1 MYSEDKFIRKSLYL
15 SDPSPMGVPM
25 GPPLWKL
32 HVHFHWFSGMQ
43 CSETLCFFWRLTLYA
58 QDSGAAAQ
66 DSGGAAQ
73 DSGGVAPDCRRKRN
87 RQLVDF
93 GNFGQLWQRS
103 NLQHLVLDLLF
114 CKSTRNCLSALV
126 IGFTILSWMAA
137 IKRTSTRDPDMN
149 CWLSANL
156 TQILS
161 RFKL

>member
-1 MYSEDKFIRKSLYL
+1 
-15 SDPSPMGVPM
+15 M

-43 CSETLCFFWRLTLYA
+43 CSETLCFFWRLTLYAQDSGGAA

-103 NLQHLVLDLLF
+103 NQQHFGFIVLQINSNTVYLL
-114 CKSTRNCLSALV
+114 
-126 IGFTILSWMAA
+126 W
-137 IKRTSTRDPDMN
+137 
-149 CWLSANL
+149 
-156 TQILS
+156 
-161 RFKL
+161 

>member
-1 MYSEDKFIRKSLYL
+1 
-15 SDPSPMGVPM
+15 M

-103 NLQHLVLDLLF
+103 NQQHFGFIVLQINSNTVYML
-114 CKSTRNCLSALV
+114 
-126 IGFTILSWMAA
+126 W
-137 IKRTSTRDPDMN
+137 
-149 CWLSANL
+149 
-156 TQILS
+156 
-161 RFKL
+161 

>member
-1 MYSEDKFIRKSLYL
+1 
-15 SDPSPMGVPM
+15 M

-103 NLQHLVLDLLF
+103 NLQHLDLSF
-114 CKSTRNCLSALV
+114 YKSTRTLSICFGDRFYNIVLDGCNKAD
-126 IGFTILSWMAA
+126 IH
-137 IKRTSTRDPDMN
+137 KRPN
-149 CWLSANL
+149 
-156 TQILS
+156 
-161 RFKL
+161 